1 MKDRLKGTRLK
12 RQIRRRRLFRAPR
25 PSFVGEPLPCPV
37 SASEA
42 GGATAAAA
50 PTAPAVTTSLATLL
64 TRHILRDGEIVLLIC
79 RPSLWSIFFA
89 TLPFAA
95 IGLILVMSVK
105 LWAPHGL
112 HIAVE
117 AALMLVTCR
126 AAWAVLTWMGRLYLL
141 TDLRVVRIAGVFNP
155 QIHDCPLRKVART
168 RLVTSTRERLWRL
181 GSMEIIPENDQYP
194 SQVWQIIR
202 RPVEVHETVRRA
214 VARAKQGG
222 CFGNGW

>member
-1 MKDRLKGTRLK
+1 MTYRLKGTRLK
-12 RQIRRRRLFRAPR
+12 RQVRRRRLFRAPR
-25 PSFVGEPLPCPV
+25 HLFVGEPMPCPV
-37 SASEA
+37 SASET

-50 PTAPAVTTSLATLL
+50 PRAPAIATSLATLL
-64 TRHILRDGEIVLLIC
+64 TRHILRDGEIILLIC
-79 RPSLWSIFFA
+79 RPSLWSIFFS

-95 IGLILVMSVK
+95 VALILVMSVK

-112 HIAVE
+112 HLGIE
-117 AALMLVTCR
+117 AGLMLVACR

-141 TDLRVVRIAGVFNP
+141 TDLRTLRLTGVFYP

-181 GSMEIIPENDQYP
+181 GSIEIIPENDQYP
-194 SQVWQIIR
+194 SSVWQMVR
-202 RPVEVHETVRRA
+202 RPVEVHETIRRA

-222 CFGNGW
+222 CFGNGG